1 MCGSYDITD
10 ISGANAQ
17 DKQLDVITQENDVIV
32 LTAQILVDALK
43 SRRVSIADFS
53 LLIFD
58 ECHHTDKGHP
68 YNEIMLRYLGIK
80 FPSRG
85 SRQHIGKERLPQIIG
100 LTASLGVGK
109 ARNNNEAQ
117 EHILQLCANLDC
129 SVIVT
134 VEKHINDLKG

>member
-1 MCGSYDITD
+1 M
-10 ISGANAQ
+10 
-17 DKQLDVITQENDVIV
+17 
-32 LTAQILVDALK
+32 DALK
-43 SRRVSIADFS
+43 SRRVAINDFS

-68 YNEIMLRYLGIK
+68 YNDIMLKYLEIK

-85 SRQHIGKERLPQIIG
+85 GRHEAVKERLPQIIG

-109 ARNNNEAQ
+109 ARNKDEAQ
-117 EHILQLCANLDC
+117 GHILQLCANLDC

-134 VEKHINDLKG
+134 VEKYKKDLKGLFLCYIFRKTEQLSNKFIFYLY

>member
-1 MCGSYDITD
+1 M
-10 ISGANAQ
+10 
-17 DKQLDVITQENDVIV
+17 IV

-43 SRRVSIADFS
+43 SKRVAISDFS

-68 YNEIMLRYLGIK
+68 YNDIMLRYLEIK
-80 FPSRG
+80 FPSG
-85 SRQHIGKERLPQIIG
+85 SDRHQAVKERLPQIIG

-109 ARNNNEAQ
+109 ARNKNEAQ

-129 SVIVT
+129 SAIVT
-134 VEKHINDLKG
+134 VEKYKKDLNGWFLAIWRKIEQLSNKFIFYLFK

>member
-1 MCGSYDITD
+1 M
-10 ISGANAQ
+10 
-17 DKQLDVITQENDVIV
+17 IV

-43 SRRVSIADFS
+43 SRRVAIDDFS

-68 YNEIMLRYLGIK
+68 YNDIMLRYLEIQ

-85 SRQHIGKERLPQIIG
+85 GRHQTIKEKLPQIIG

-109 ARNNNEAQ
+109 ARNKNEAE

-134 VEKHINDLKG
+134 VEKYKKDLKGWFLSHMQKN